1 MLVYIL
7 GIAFILILVIVSVV
21 LINNR
26 LIGAR
31 NLVESSFADMDV
43 QLLKRYELIP
53 KLVQVASG
61 YAKHE
66 AELLEEL
73 ARKRTGIWDKT
84 DEFPQ
89 ILAKINLI
97 KEAYPNLK
105 TDQTFEKLLNQITET
120 ENHLLYSRQFYN
132 GTVEAYN
139 AMQEKIP
146 YTWFVKRGKHTKRN
160 YVQANSQQHAIPNTA
175 GQDS

>member
-7 GIAFILILVIVSVV
+7 SIPLILIVVIVSVV
-21 LINNR
+21 VINNR
-26 LIGAR
+26 LIAAR

-53 KLVQVASG
+53 KLVQIASG

-66 AELLEEL
+66 AVLLEEL
-73 ARKRTGIWDKT
+73 AQKRTGIWDKT

-89 ILAKINLI
+89 ILTKINLI
-97 KEAYPNLK
+97 KEAYPDLK
-105 TDQTFEKLLNQITET
+105 ADQTFEKLMNQITET

-139 AMQEKIP
+139 SLQEKIP
-146 YTWFVKRGKHTKRN
+146 YTWFVKSGKHTKRN

-175 GQDS
+175 G

>member
-7 GIAFILILVIVSVV
+7 SIVLVLILVIVSVV
-21 LINNR
+21 VINNR
-26 LIGAR
+26 LIASR

-73 ARKRTGIWDKT
+73 AKKRTEIWDKT

-89 ILAKINLI
+89 ILNKINLI
-97 KEAYPNLK
+97 KEAYPDLIDKKAFIENDIDNLK
-105 TDQTFEKLLNQITET
+105 
-120 ENHLLYSRQFYN
+120 NH
-132 GTVEAYN
+132 VK
-139 AMQEKIP
+139 KI
-146 YTWFVKRGKHTKRN
+146 KK
-160 YVQANSQQHAIPNTA
+160 
-175 GQDS
+175 